1 MALTERPIHFH
12 IVTSS
17 PARTNAFASLLGAD
31 RVHQVLPH
39 FTEDIIR
46 KPVNMNVAEWP
57 LEMAER
63 KAMQDI
69 SALMVRSYINGAV
82 ETGHAGDIHT
92 QGDRVIRIYS
102 DTINITYDKDI
113 FDDTAVVNEK
123 PKNIA
128 QWMSDRVNGAMGMSG
143 KNTELCTALTAIDMT
158 DPSVHPT
165 TVLVRTAIKMKPFT
179 IQDVQEFVRKHGA
192 DSVLKSASGISFVN
206 DTVELF
212 DTDSPLRTYIQTNPD
227 EPPTLVHEYKTWGHL
242 THEERLR
249 ILYGAVPQAIE
260 QLITN
265 FQPAYP
271 SHQGRSTAER
281 YGLSRQNNAPPPT
294 TPS

>member
-1 MALTERPIHFH
+1 MVHTERPIHFH

-17 PARTNAFASLLGAD
+17 PARTNAFASLLGSD

-46 KPVNMNVAEWP
+46 KPVNVNVAEWP

-82 ETGHAGDIHT
+82 DTGHAGDVHT
-92 QGDRVIRIYS
+92 QGDRVIRLYS
-102 DTINITYDKDI
+102 DTINITYEKNI

-128 QWMSDRVNGAMGMSG
+128 TWMSDRVNGAMGMSG
-143 KNTELCTALTAIDMT
+143 KNTELCTAITAIDMT
-158 DPSVHPT
+158 DASVHPT
-165 TVLVRTAIKMKPFT
+165 TVLIRTAIKFKPFT
-179 IQDVQEFVRKHGA
+179 IQDVQAFVQRHGA
-192 DSVLKSASGISFVN
+192 ESILRSASGISFVN

-212 DTDSPLRTYIQTNPD
+212 DTSAPLRTYIQTNPD
-227 EPPTLVHEYKTWGHL
+227 EPPTLIHEYPTWDHL
-242 THEERLR
+242 THDERLR
-249 ILYGAVPQAIE
+249 ILYGAIPEAIE

-271 SHQGRSTAER
+271 SVPSKSTAER
-281 YGLSRQNNAPPPT
+281 YGHSHTQPSA

>member
-1 MALTERPIHFH
+1 MAQSERPVHFH

-17 PARTNAFASLLGAD
+17 PARTNAFASLLGSD

-46 KPVNMNVAEWP
+46 KPVNVNVAEWP

-82 ETGHAGDIHT
+82 ETGSAGDIHT
-92 QGDRVIRIYS
+92 DGERVIRIYS

-113 FDDTAVVNEK
+113 FDNTAVVNEK

-128 QWMSDRVNGAMGMSG
+128 QWMSDRTNGALGMSG

-158 DPSVHPT
+158 DASVHPT

-179 IQDVQEFVRKHGA
+179 MADVQEFVKKHGA
-192 DSVLKSASGISFVN
+192 DSILKSASGISFVN

-212 DTDSPLRTYIQTNPD
+212 DTQSPLRTYIQTNPD
-227 EPPTLVHEYKTWGHL
+227 EPPTLLYEYPTWDHL
-242 THEERLR
+242 THEDRLR

-271 SHQGRSTAER
+271 SHEGRSTAER
-281 YGLSRQNNAPPPT
+281 YGMSRQVDTPPT
-294 TPS
+294 ATTS